1 MKTVLLSPELFLAD
15 GGIARIL
22 RLYLR
27 ALGEL
32 AAPGDTLDSI
42 VLNDAVAP
50 DPRLARYT
58 TPALR
63 SHVGCARDRFAFV
76 RATLRA
82 AWRADRLICGHLHQL
97 PVAWLARVLR
107 PRLRY
112 GLVAHGIEVWRPYT
126 VLETRA
132 LRGAHRILCVSAYT
146 RRQLLRFCPALDPAR
161 LVVVPNTLDPCLD
174 APPPAPLASASL
186 SGPRLLAV
194 GRLTASD
201 RYKGF
206 DTLIEALPRVRQA
219 FPLAHLRI
227 VGTGDD
233 LSRLRELAVRVGAA
247 PAVHFLGRLDDDALR
262 AEYAACEV
270 FALPSRAEGFG
281 LVYLEAMV
289 QGKPCLAARAG
300 AAPEVVTDATGALVP
315 YGDSAAI
322 AAAIMDLARH
332 PRDAAAIRAHAATFA
347 FPAFRA
353 RLAVALSSSVASGE

>member
-27 ALGEL
+27 ALCEL
-32 AAPGDTLDSI
+32 AAPGDTLASI
-42 VLNDAVAP
+42 VLNDDAAP
-50 DPRLARYT
+50 DPRVARYS

-63 SHVGCARDRFAFV
+63 SHVGCARGRFAFV
-76 RATLRA
+76 RTTLRA
-82 AWRADRLICGHLHQL
+82 AWRADRLVCGHLHQL
-97 PVAWLARVLR
+97 PVAWLARALR

-112 GLVAHGIEVWRPYT
+112 SLVAHGIEVWRPYT
-126 VLETRA
+126 WLETRA
-132 LRGAHRILCVSAYT
+132 LRGAHRIICVSAYT
-146 RRQLLRFCPALDPAR
+146 RGQLLRFCPALDPAR
-161 LVVVPNTLDPCLD
+161 LVVVPNTLDPHLE
-174 APPPAPLASASL
+174 APPPASTATIGLH
-186 SGPRLLAV
+186 GPRLLAV
-194 GRLTASD
+194 GRLAATD

-206 DTLIEALPRVRQA
+206 DTLIEALPRVRRA
-219 FPLAHLRI
+219 FPLAQLRI

-233 LSRLRELAVRVGAA
+233 LPRLRELAARAGVAA
-247 PAVHFLGRLDDDALR
+247 AVHFLGRLDDDALR
-262 AEYAACEV
+262 SEYAAAEI

-315 YGDSAAI
+315 YGDLAAL
-322 AAAIMDLARH
+322 AAAVADLVRH
-332 PRDAAAIRAHAATFA
+332 PRDPATIRAHAATFA

-353 RLAVALSSSVASGE
+353 RLAAALS